1 MHSLQQFLP
10 TWARLGAAV
19 KSSVH
24 GPGTI
29 TNANRR
35 AIGVHWDSNG
45 RDRMTDCWYQDEAG
59 DGRYT
64 AGHGIDELTPAT
76 SEAVTD

>member
-1 MHSLQQFLP
+1 MSSLQQLLP
-10 TWARLGAAV
+10 TWAELNAKV
-19 KSSVH
+19 MSSVH

-35 AIGVHWDSNG
+35 AIGVHWDSSG